1 MIKDIKTIDVDG
13 IEAIANLIKIKKSL
27 IHSMQFIQTKLKN
40 KTHKLEVRLVKD
52 DNAEDSDFDYV
63 AMHDNNQVIDAL
75 SMRAEWIVDS
85 VYDLAISRLDDE
97 ITSTYKE
104 FLNAAIENNQTSK

>member
-1 MIKDIKTIDVDG
+1 MIEDIKTIDVDG
-13 IEAIANLIKIKKSL
+13 IEAIASLIKIKKSL
-27 IHSMQFIQTKLKN
+27 IHSMQFIQAKLKD

-63 AMHDNNQVIDAL
+63 AMHDNNQVINAL

-104 FLNAAIENNQTSK
+104 LLNTAIENNQTSK